1 MPLYVH
7 EVDATVSPAPAED
20 EPGGAGGH
28 GLSRAQFAAVVEAV
42 ARELAR
48 RQRDAQALQADARIT
63 GTNRPPSI
71 GG

>member
-7 EVDATVSPAPAED
+7 EVEASVAPPE
-20 EPGGAGGH
+20 GSGTGVGH
-28 GLSRAQFAAVVEAV
+28 GLRPEQFTALVDAV

-48 RQRDAQALQADARIT
+48 RKRGADALRADAKLT
-63 GTNRPPSI
+63 GTNRPPSV

>member
-48 RQRDAQALQADARIT
+48 RQRDTATRRAETRVT
-63 GTNRPPSI
+63 GTNRAA

>member
-7 EVDATVSPAPAED
+7 EVDATVSPAPQAGQA
-20 EPGGAGGH
+20 GGDVGGH
-28 GLSRAQFAAVVEAV
+28 GLSRAQFAALVEAV

-48 RQRDAQALQADARIT
+48 RQRDAATRRAETRVT
-63 GTNRPPSI
+63 GTNRPA

>member
-7 EVDATVSPAPAED
+7 EVDASVAPPE
-20 EPGGAGGH
+20 GSGTGGGH
-28 GLSRAQFAAVVEAV
+28 GLRPEQFAALVEAV
-42 ARELAR
+42 SRELAR
-48 RQRDAQALQADARIT
+48 RRRDAEALHADARIT